1 MPLRYRPGANTPQTG
16 TPAPR
21 PPSSD
26 PRKIGIR
33 KPPGSINKG
42 SSQPPKM
49 KWKQNQGGGKKR
61 TPNKAFLEASARWR
75 AHLAEFRKA
84 HPNMP
89 LKKAMKEAKKT
100 YKKSKPQPIVLKNTR
115 YSVEIRNR
123 STRTKPKKARKTKR
137 KKKSKKSKKLF
148 GLF

>member
-1 MPLRYRPGANTPQTG
+1 M
-16 TPAPR
+16 
-21 PPSSD
+21 
-26 PRKIGIR
+26 
-33 KPPGSINKG
+33 
-42 SSQPPKM
+42 
-49 KWKQNQGGGKKR
+49 GKKR

-75 AHLAEFRKA
+75 AHLAEFRKS

-89 LKKAMKEAKKT
+89 LKKAMKAAKKT

-115 YSVEIRNR
+115 YNVEIRNR
-123 STRTKPKKARKTKR
+123 ITRTKPKKARKTKR